1 MAVVMETGEVV
12 YETRV
17 ETTRE
22 ALRRAVGSVT
32 GPKRVVYEEGP
43 LSAMIHDALKDVA
56 EEVISC
62 DPTRNALIATAED
75 SSDERDARRLAM
87 LHRLGATHRVHV
99 VEEPY
104 RTLRSLVHHDYKRA
118 QDVTRVKNQIKAL
131 FRRWGIRVRGAG
143 VYRSAGRKEM
153 RKELPRGRV
162 RWQLDSLGRLLD
174 AFRLERLRAQRMIAK
189 QARPI
194 DAVKRLKTIP
204 TSATLQAGMGPKT
217 TPAIVAWIAGPE
229 RFKSRNALSSYA
241 GLGLK
246 QDVTH
251 WEMVG
256 HAHASK
262 RGNRELK
269 RALLLAARGALKG
282 TSALRRRYD
291 ARREAGWEDRKA
303 IRDIAR
309 TILFIACAIWQ
320 KRREYDQ
327 VRYGPQPSNLTSC
340 DAKVKVPVKEHG
352 AR

>member
-1 MAVVMETGEVV
+1 MKTVTLDAHSGESQMAVVMETGEIV

-17 ETTRE
+17 ETTPE

-32 GPKRVVYEEGP
+32 GPKRVIYEEGP

-56 EEVISC
+56 DEVISC
-62 DPTRNALIATAED
+62 DPTRNAMIALAED
-75 SSDERDARRLAM
+75 SSDERDARRLAI
-87 LHRLGATHRVHV
+87 LHRAGAIHEVHV

-131 FRRWGIRVRGAG
+131 FRRWGICVRGAG
-143 VYRSAGRKEM
+143 VYRSAGRREM
-153 RKELPRGRV
+153 RKELPKGRV

-174 AFRLERLRAQRMIAK
+174 GLRLERQRTHRMIAK

-194 DAVKRLKTIP
+194 GAVKRLKTIP
-204 TSATLQAGMGPKT
+204 GIGPLT
-217 TPAIVAWIAGPE
+217 APAIVAWIAGPE
-229 RFKSRNALSSYA
+229 RFKSRGALSSYA

-256 HAHASK
+256 RAHASK

-282 TSALRRRYD
+282 TSALRQRYD
-291 ARREAGWEDRKA
+291 ARIAAGWEDRKA
-303 IRDIAR
+303 IRDVAR
-309 TILFIACAIWQ
+309 TILFTACAVWQ
-320 KRREYDQ
+320 KRREYD
-327 VRYGPQPSNLTSC
+327 

>member
-1 MAVVMETGEVV
+1 MKTVTLDAHSGESQMAVVMETGEVV

-22 ALRRAVGSVT
+22 ALRRAVGGVT

-153 RKELPRGRV
+153 RKELPKGRV

-194 DAVKRLKTIP
+194 GAVKRLKTIP
-204 TSATLQAGMGPKT
+204 GMGPKT

-320 KRREYDQ
+320 KRREYD
-327 VRYGPQPSNLTSC
+327 
-340 DAKVKVPVKEHG
+340 DAKVKVPVTEHG